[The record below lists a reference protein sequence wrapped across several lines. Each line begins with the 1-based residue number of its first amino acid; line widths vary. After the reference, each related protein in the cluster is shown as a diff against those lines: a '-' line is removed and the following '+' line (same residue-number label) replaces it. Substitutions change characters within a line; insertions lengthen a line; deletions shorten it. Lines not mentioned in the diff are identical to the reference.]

1 MTYTEVL
8 ELIRAGYTKDEISA
22 LMKDEPKNN
31 PDPSP
36 NPTPEPSPEPEPKQD
51 PQPEPQ
57 PEPESETS
65 KLIRALGMQLDTL
78 TKAVQKTNV
87 ETIEAKDN
95 TNDPEQII
103 ARIINPH
110 YGEVK

>member
-8 ELIRAGYTKDEISA
+8 ELIRAGYTKAEIES
-22 LMKDEPKNN
+22 MMNSEPN
-31 PDPSP
+31 PDPEKKQ
-36 NPTPEPSPEPEPKQD
+36 EPDNKEDPKQ
-51 PQPEPQ
+51 
-57 PEPESETS
+57 EPESETS
-65 KLIRALGMQLDTL
+65 KLIRALGLQLDTL

-87 ETIEAKDN
+87 NTIEAHDN
-95 TNDPEQII
+95 MNDPEQII

>member
-8 ELIRAGYTKDEISA
+8 ELIRAGYTKAEIES
-22 LMKDEPKNN
+22 MMNSEPN
-31 PDPSP
+31 PDPEKKQ
-36 NPTPEPSPEPEPKQD
+36 EPDNKEDPKQEPENKEDPKQ
-51 PQPEPQ
+51 
-57 PEPESETS
+57 EPESETS
-65 KLIRALGMQLDTL
+65 KLIRALGLQLDTL

-87 ETIEAKDN
+87 NTIEAHDN
-95 TNDPEQII
+95 MNDPEQII